1 MSGLHFVR
9 TGIPDTPKTPLSAS
23 SFHEY
28 YSDTPRHHPDIPKT
42 TPRHLQGTQD
52 VNRRQHA
59 PTDTS
64 EHTQKHLSVSEG
76 VCWALLSSVVV
87 CCRLLISWVPWRC
100 LGGYLGVVWGY
111 LRGIHGNW
119 RHSDV
124 FEGYLGFQSL
134 QYGALTLFRHSPE
147 THNFFCLTIL
157 RHQNIKMSIYKV
169 YKNHWVIG
177 FFCFLVPIR
186 KKW

>member
-9 TGIPDTPKTPLSAS
+9 TGIPDTPKTPLSAF

-87 CCRLLISWVPWRC
+87 CW
-100 LGGYLGVVWGY
+100 YLEFPGDVWGGIWGLSGGIWGVFMETGGTQTCLKGIWDSRPY
-111 LRGIHGNW
+111 NMEPLHYFGTALKRTTFFAWPYRGIKISKCLYIRFTKIIGLW
-119 RHSDV
+119 DFFV
-124 FEGYLGFQSL
+124 F
-134 QYGALTLFRHSPE
+134 
-147 THNFFCLTIL
+147 
-157 RHQNIKMSIYKV
+157 
-169 YKNHWVIG
+169 
-177 FFCFLVPIR
+177 
-186 KKW
+186 

>member
-64 EHTQKHLSVSEG
+64 EHTQTAPVSVWG
-76 VCWALLSSVVV
+76 CLLASVVI

-100 LGGYLGVVWGY
+100 LGGIWGLSGGIWGVFMETGGTQTCLKGIWDSSPYNMEPLHYFGTALKRTTFFAWPYWG
-111 LRGIHGNW
+111 IKI
-119 RHSDV
+119 SK
-124 FEGYLGFQSL
+124 
-134 QYGALTLFRHSPE
+134 
-147 THNFFCLTIL
+147 CLYIRFTKI
-157 RHQNIKMSIYKV
+157 
-169 YKNHWVIG
+169 IG
-177 FFCFLVPIR
+177 L
-186 KKW
+186 

>member
-1 MSGLHFVR
+1 MEMS
-9 TGIPDTPKTPLSAS
+9 
-23 SFHEY
+23 
-28 YSDTPRHHPDIPKT
+28 
-42 TPRHLQGTQD
+42 
-52 VNRRQHA
+52 
-59 PTDTS
+59 
-64 EHTQKHLSVSEG
+64 
-76 VCWALLSSVVV
+76 
-87 CCRLLISWVPWRC
+87 
-100 LGGYLGVVWGY
+100 GGYLGDVWGY

-186 KKW
+186 KKL

>member
-23 SFHEY
+23 SFHQY

-42 TPRHLQGTQD
+42 TPRHLQGTQN

-64 EHTQKHLSVSEG
+64 EHTQTAPVIVWGCLLASV
-76 VCWALLSSVVV
+76 VICCRLLSSVDI
-87 CCRLLISWVPWRC
+87 LSSLEMS
-100 LGGYLGVVWGY
+100 GGYLGVVWGY

-169 YKNHWVIG
+169 YKNHWVMG
-177 FFCFLVPIR
+177 FFCF
-186 KKW
+186 

>member
-1 MSGLHFVR
+1 MFQGCAEIMSGLHFVR

-59 PTDTS
+59 
-64 EHTQKHLSVSEG
+64 
-76 VCWALLSSVVV
+76 VCM
-87 CCRLLISWVPWRC
+87 
-100 LGGYLGVVWGY
+100 GY

-147 THNFFCLTIL
+147 THNFFCLTKL
-157 RHQNIKMSIYKV
+157 RHQNIKMSIYKAD
-169 YKNHWVIG
+169 KNHWVM
-177 FFCFLVPIR
+177 
-186 KKW
+186 

>member
-9 TGIPDTPKTPLSAS
+9 TGIPDTPKTPLSAF

-52 VNRRQHA
+52 VNMRQQT
-59 PTDTS
+59 PPDILK
-64 EHTQKHLSVSEG
+64 QHLSVSEG
-76 VCWALLSSVVV
+76 VCWHLLASVVI

-100 LGGYLGVVWGY
+100 LGGILGMSGGY

-134 QYGALTLFRHSPE
+134 QYVAVTWFLHSPE
-147 THNFFCLTIL
+147 MHNFFCLTIL

-169 YKNHWVIG
+169 YKNHWVMG
-177 FFCFLVPIR
+177 FFCF
-186 KKW
+186 

>member
-9 TGIPDTPKTPLSAS
+9 TGIPDTPKTPLSAF

-64 EHTQKHLSVSEG
+64 EHTQTAPVRVWGCLLASVDI
-76 VCWALLSSVVV
+76 

-100 LGGYLGVVWGY
+100 LEGVWEVSGGCLGISEWYSWKLEALRCVWGVS
-111 LRGIHGNW
+111 GIPVHTVWSRSIFLAQPWNPQLFSLD
-119 RHSDV
+119 HS
-124 FEGYLGFQSL
+124 
-134 QYGALTLFRHSPE
+134 E
-147 THNFFCLTIL
+147 TSKYINVHI
-157 RHQNIKMSIYKV
+157 
-169 YKNHWVIG
+169 
-177 FFCFLVPIR
+177 
-186 KKW
+186 